1 MNLNQVLKKEELQ
14 RIFQERAAKYL
25 SQHNENRHYKITY
38 NNDGTFTNQTHENN
52 IIIGESYGTYNLQN
66 NINNDCVINIQ
77 YKYVFNSP
85 NERSPFHINNPFYPK
100 LSNYTIGPFYT
111 RCLNEDLEWVPILY
125 NHLQIEKGFKI
136 LNFYKKNQQ
145 NNNIIANPAN
155 NNIKN

>member
-14 RIFQERAAKYL
+14 RIFQERTAKYL

-38 NNDGTFTNQTHENN
+38 NNDGTFTNQTYENN

-66 NINNDCVINIQ
+66 NINDECVINIQ
-77 YKYVFNSP
+77 YKHVFHSP
-85 NERSPFHINNPFYPK
+85 NESSPFHINNPFYPK

-111 RCLNEDLEWVPILY
+111 RCLNEDLKWTPILY

-136 LNFYKKNQQ
+136 LNFYKKN
-145 NNNIIANPAN
+145 NST
-155 NNIKN
+155 KY